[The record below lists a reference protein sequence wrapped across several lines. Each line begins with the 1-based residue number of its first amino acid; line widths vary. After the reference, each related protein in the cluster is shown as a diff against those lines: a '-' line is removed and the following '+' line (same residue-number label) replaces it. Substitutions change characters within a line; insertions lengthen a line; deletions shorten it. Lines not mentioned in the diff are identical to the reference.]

1 MDGYNSRVMADSVQL
16 PAEQPLDPRP
26 RAVVVGASSGIG
38 AAVARRLAKAGYICA
53 LLARREPALQ
63 RICEQIN
70 EAAGEPLAH
79 AYVHDVRL
87 VDEIP
92 ELFQTLLRDI
102 KRIDLFV
109 YAAGVMPAVALD
121 EFDLQK
127 DRAMME
133 VNATGAIAWLG
144 QAATLF
150 SRMEAGHIVGISSVA
165 GDRGRVKNPAYNA
178 SKAAL
183 DAYLEALRN
192 RLSKKG
198 IKVLTVK
205 PGFVDTDML
214 KSSPRVFWVRS
225 PDQVAED
232 IWRAI
237 RAGKNLIYTPGRWRL
252 LMLIIRNLPSVIFRR
267 LSF

>member
-1 MDGYNSRVMADSVQL
+1 MTDPIHL
-16 PAEQPLDPRP
+16 PAEAPLDPRP
-26 RAVVVGASSGIG
+26 RAVIIGASSGIG
-38 AAVARRLAKAGYICA
+38 AAVARRLAKAGYLTA
-53 LLARREPALQ
+53 LLARREAAL
-63 RICEQIN
+63 RRVCEQIN
-70 EAAGEPLAH
+70 ESAGEPLAH

-87 VDEIP
+87 LDDIP
-92 ELFQTLLRDI
+92 ELFQTILRDL
-102 KRIDLFV
+102 KRIDLIV

-121 EFDLQK
+121 EFDMHK
-127 DRAMME
+127 DRAMMD
-133 VNATGAIAWLG
+133 VNATGGIAWLG

-150 SRMEAGHIVGISSVA
+150 SRMGAGHIVGISSVA

-214 KSSPRVFWVRS
+214 KASPRVFWVQS
-225 PDQVAED
+225 PDKVAED
-232 IWRAI
+232 IWGAI
-237 RAGKNLIYTPGRWRL
+237 RSGKNLIYTPARWGL